1 MKYFIFLFLAI
12 TTFSATAQE
21 LPKNFNQIVQD
32 IEPQLIKW
40 RRHFHENPELSNREF
55 NTGKYIADY
64 LKTLGIEVH
73 YPVAKTG
80 VVAILKG
87 GKPGPVVAL
96 RADIDALPVQE
107 RTPVPFAS
115 KVKTEFMGQTVDVM
129 HACGHDSHIS
139 ILMAT
144 AKVLQSMQKEVP
156 GTVVFLFQP
165 AEEGAPGTEEG
176 GAPLMIKEG
185 ALDQPKVEAVFGL
198 HIEADLPVGN
208 IYYKQGAFMASSD
221 WFTIKVNGKGSHGSQ
236 PWGGVDPIA
245 SAAQI
250 IEGLQHIVS
259 RTFDISSPTIATT
272 AATHKRVGKMSIPHR
287 PRGNASAT
295 DGTNACILHNTNAA
309 IVVAAVMRMGTKN
322 VRASISDTVARVDQ
336 QIKIAISAGKVAM
349 GPLRV
354 HHHACSVAG
363 NRHGPAYNIRY
374 VAKNNAP
381 MASSTTTCSKPK
393 LVRHVRQRP
402 RRIKHES
409 TGIFS
414 NHANERPHAP
424 QWLSGWIIPWP
435 RGKRQAM
442 RLMKLPTHA
451 PAAKTKKPCTKWGKR
466 IVRRSVIALAS
477 VLIIPAPAC
486 STRRRS
492 GFEFAWWRCQE
503 CHGNDWTTRGRARKL
518 SNCPPAK

>member
-1 MKYFIFLFLAI
+1 MKYFLLLFLAI
-12 TTFSATAQE
+12 TTISASAQE
-21 LPKNFNQIVQD
+21 LPKNFNQLVQD

-107 RTPVPFAS
+107 RTPIPFAS
-115 KVKTEFMGQTVDVM
+115 KVKTEFMGQRVDVM

-198 HIEADLPVGN
+198 HIEAELPVGS
-208 IYYKQGAFMASSD
+208 IHYKEGAFMASSD

-259 RTFDISSPTIATT
+259 RQMNLITAPVVITVGTIKGGVRSNIIPETAELTGTIRTLDSKMQTEVHERIRNTVKNIAASSGATADVTIDTKTLVTYNEPSLVKKSLPSLVKAAGANNVFETT
-272 AATHKRVGKMSIPHR
+272 WQTGAEDFSFF
-287 PRGNASAT
+287 SAKAPSFFFYL
-295 DGTNACILHNTNAA
+295 GALP
-309 IVVAAVMRMGTKN
+309 
-322 VRASISDTVARVDQ
+322 
-336 QIKIAISAGKVAM
+336 AGKNPKDAA
-349 GPLRV
+349 P
-354 HHHACSVAG
+354 HHTP
-363 NRHGPAYNIRY
+363 NFYID
-374 VAKNNAP
+374 
-381 MASSTTTCSKPK
+381 
-393 LVRHVRQRP
+393 
-402 RRIKHES
+402 E
-409 TGIFS
+409 
-414 NHANERPHAP
+414 
-424 QWLSGWIIPWP
+424 
-435 RGKRQAM
+435 
-442 RLMKLPTHA
+442 
-451 PAAKTKKPCTKWGKR
+451 
-466 IVRRSVIALAS
+466 
-477 VLIIPAPAC
+477 
-486 STRRRS
+486 S
-492 GFEFAWWRCQE
+492 GFTVGVKAFC
-503 CHGNDWTTRGRARKL
+503 NLVFDY
-518 SNCPPAK
+518 AKAK